1 MKMSLEILC
10 FCPALTVKS
19 RHDRILRHRE
29 YRRHYSEKCLEGKL
43 QSHTHVSM
51 STFTH
56 LITAQI
62 RKMLDINNAEESE
75 YM

>member
-29 YRRHYSEKCLEGKL
+29 YRRHYSEKY
-43 QSHTHVSM
+43 SHVSM

-56 LITAQI
+56 LITYLI
-62 RKMLDINNAEESE
+62 LLINNGDESE
-75 YM
+75 